1 MLKFIIMIV
10 NTKIEEYLNKLNSVS
25 FPEDREILKE
35 MEDYA
40 FKNSFPI
47 VERTVGNLLY
57 LITKLKNPNLVVE
70 LGSGYGYSGYFFVK
84 GMKDGKV
91 VLTDYQE
98 KNINMAKEYYKR
110 LNIYEKAE
118 FVVGNA
124 IEIAKNYKDIDILFL
139 DLEKSKY
146 LDAILE
152 LKSNLKVG
160 SLVIADNVLWQG
172 KVVEEIVDEKTQ
184 KVKLFNEYMFTT
196 DEFFSTIVP
205 LRDGVLISLKIK

>member
-1 MLKFIIMIV
+1 MIV
-10 NTKIEEYLNKLNSVS
+10 NIKIEEYLNKLNSFS
-25 FPEDREILKE
+25 FPEDREILEE

-40 FKNSFPI
+40 FKNDFPI
-47 VERTVGNLLY
+47 VERAVGNLLY
-57 LITKLKNPNLVVE
+57 TITKLKKPKLVVE
-70 LGSGYGYSGYFFVK
+70 LGSGYGYSGYFFAK
-84 GMKDGKV
+84 GIEEGKV

-98 KNINMAKEYYKR
+98 KNINMAKDYYKR

-118 FVVGNA
+118 FNVGNA
-124 IEIAKNYKDIDILFL
+124 INIAKNYKDIDILFL

-152 LKSNLKVG
+152 LKSNLKIG
-160 SLVIADNVLWQG
+160 SLVIADNVLWYG
-172 KVVEEIVDEKTQ
+172 KVVEEIIDEKTEKI
-184 KVKLFNEYMFTT
+184 KVFNEYMFTT